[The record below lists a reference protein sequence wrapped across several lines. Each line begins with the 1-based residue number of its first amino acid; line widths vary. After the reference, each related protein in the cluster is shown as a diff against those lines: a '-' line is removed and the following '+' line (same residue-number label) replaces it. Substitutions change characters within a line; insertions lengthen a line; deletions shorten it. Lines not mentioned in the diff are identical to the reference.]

1 MSATDNLDPHILSTL
16 SDEEI
21 AAINAPESD
30 DEKLLKTLA
39 SDDSDED
46 DDANADGDAA
56 KAPAE
61 GKPAEKTPPAE
72 VDPATPAAD
81 ASQDDAAKPSA
92 EPSQNIAPVF
102 VAEAPADYEAKLAEF
117 NTQAADLKAKFKN
130 GDMDVDEYDAQRASI
145 DTQKTALE
153 RQVFK
158 AEIAR
163 DMQAQSIANQWSTE
177 VKALFSNAAKAE
189 SGGIDY
195 NKDDAKRADLDMFL
209 KVLSESPANKDKPM
223 SFFTSEAHK
232 RVLALHG
239 ISASA
244 APAPASRAPNLSTM
258 PKTLAGVPTTGAQP
272 QDTGGDEFAHLD
284 ALNGEAFESALLK
297 LSPDQRERY
306 AAGA

>member
-39 SDDSDED
+39 ADDSDED
-46 DDANADGDAA
+46 DDANADAA
-56 KAPAE
+56 KAPSE
-61 GKPAEKTPPAE
+61 GKPADKTQPAE
-72 VDPATPAAD
+72 PDPVVPAAD
-81 ASQDDAAKPSA
+81 ASQDDAAKQSP
-92 EPSQNIAPVF
+92 EPNTAPVF
-102 VAEAPADYEAKLAEF
+102 VAEAPADYEAKLTEF

-130 GDMDVDEYDAQRASI
+130 GDMDVDEYDAQRTAI
-145 DTQKTALE
+145 DAQKSTLQN
-153 RQVFK
+153 QVLK

-163 DMQAQSIANQWSTE
+163 DMQAQAIANQWSTE
-177 VKALFSNAAKAE
+177 VKSLFSSAAKAE

-239 ISASA
+239 IATSTATA
-244 APAPASRAPNLSTM
+244 TASRAPNLSAM

-297 LSPDQRERY
+297 LSLEQRERY

>member
-39 SDDSDED
+39 ND
-46 DDANADGDAA
+46 DDASVENDDT
-56 KAPAE
+56 KAPVE
-61 GKPAEKTPPAE
+61 GKPAEKVAPAE
-72 VDPATPAAD
+72 SAADAPAAD
-81 ASQDDAAKPSA
+81 AAQDDAIKA
-92 EPSQNIAPVF
+92 ESSPKNPPVF
-102 VAEAPADYEAKLAEF
+102 VAEAPADYEARLTEFKTLAD
-117 NTQAADLKAKFKN
+117 NLKNKFKD
-130 GDMDVDEYDAQRASI
+130 GEIDIDEYDAQRAAI
-145 DTQKTALE
+145 EAQKTTLE

-158 AEIAR
+158 AEIAQ
-163 DMQAQSIANQWSTE
+163 DMQAQAIANQWSTE
-177 VKALFSNAAKAE
+177 VKSLFSNALKAE

-223 SFFTSEAHK
+223 SFFTNEAHK

-239 ISASA
+239 IAASA
-244 APAPASRAPNLSTM
+244 TASPASRTPNLSNI
-258 PKTLAGVPTTGAQP
+258 PKTLAGVPSTGAQP

-284 ALNGEAFESALLK
+284 ALNGEAFEAALLR
-297 LSPDQRERY
+297 LTPEQRERY
-306 AAGA
+306 AAGV